1 MLPLIIRVII
11 HVTSPPTTKNMH
23 VGNITC
29 MFSLIKHSF
38 KVYIHNRVYDDVE
51 NYIYGLNVV
60 DFCKAIL
67 EIPNMVSAVLT
78 FIKSDEKRAIET
90 LKMIENEY
98 LDVSRQW
105 EDYDNFGEVA
115 YNVIRDNLT
124 YVSQEIS
131 AKILY
136 DVSYNKNRF
145 NMKRL
150 VDKLLDSGVDHTIED
165 MLK

>member
-1 MLPLIIRVII
+1 
-11 HVTSPPTTKNMH
+11 MH
-23 VGNITC
+23 VGNITY

-38 KVYIHNRVYDDVE
+38 KVYIHNRVYDDDVE

-60 DFCKAIL
+60 DLCKAIL

-105 EDYDNFGEVA
+105 ENYDNFGEVA
-115 YNVIRDNLT
+115 YNVIRDNHT
-124 YVSQEIS
+124 Y
-131 AKILY
+131 
-136 DVSYNKNRF
+136 
-145 NMKRL
+145 
-150 VDKLLDSGVDHTIED
+150 
-165 MLK
+165 